1 MRELLELTVAEAIAR
16 ISAGEVSADEYFRT
30 WAEAAVEDELNAYLW
45 RGRPRAPR
53 CGGPGG
59 GPPPGGPLAG
69 QDIFFPP
76 GGQTTPATPGLQGYP
91 PPPPAAAGRGGG
103 RPRAGG

>member
-45 RGRPRAPR
+45 RVRPRAPR
-53 CGGPGG
+53 CAGHGD
-59 GPPPGGPLAG
+59 GPPPGGPIAVK
-69 QDIFFPP
+69 DNFFPQ
-76 GGQTTPATPGLQGYP
+76 GIQTTPAPRGLPGYP
-91 PPPPAAAGRGGG
+91 PPHTAAGGRRGGPARG
-103 RPRAGG
+103 RG